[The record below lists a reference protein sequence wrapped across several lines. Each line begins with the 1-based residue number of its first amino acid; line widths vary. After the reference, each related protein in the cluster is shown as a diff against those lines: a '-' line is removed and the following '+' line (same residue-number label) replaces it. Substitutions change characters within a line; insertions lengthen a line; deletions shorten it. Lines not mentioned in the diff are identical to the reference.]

1 MSDDQNEPIHL
12 VEDET
17 TGDRF
22 LVYSTPKG
30 LQLDVRFEGDTLWMT
45 QAQIGQLF
53 GVDRSVITKHL
64 ANVYAE
70 GELDAESTRAKIAQ
84 VRLEGSRRIERQ
96 IEHYNIDAVISVGY
110 RVSSTQAT
118 LFRRWATGVL
128 VQYARKGFVVDARRL
143 KDPDSADRVREL
155 REIIRDIRSDEANIY
170 RELRQICAMCQDY
183 DPAAEAARE
192 FYQRTQAKLV
202 HAVTSHT
209 PAELI
214 ASRADASAP
223 NMGIASWPNDNIRK
237 GDVAVSK
244 NYLAP
249 GEIRELNRL
258 TTILLDIFED
268 QLDIGRLVTMDD
280 ARRLLDDQLRSLG
293 RAVLASGGSV
303 RMSDA
308 RRLAED
314 QYETFAEQRRLDR
327 HRQADE
333 AIADLTRQARA
344 LPKTPGLKSR
354 KP

>member
-223 NMGIASWPNDNIRK
+223 NMGLTSWPNDNIRK

-293 RAVLASGGSV
+293 RAVPASGGSG

-344 LPKTPGLKSR
+344 LPKTPA
-354 KP
+354 